1 MGTGLPEPK
10 DAHKMAAVLKPITIV
25 VMKKLTL
32 TALLGAMTLTLTAC
46 CDKDEAQ
53 TAQTSQPAS
62 QEKAIPVSEKKAN
75 FWALM
80 EPLIEQTNSEVL
92 AERETVKTLQLDAS
106 ALNASQQA
114 TLAKLNKKYRV
125 SSDLSAA
132 EQIQQLLIKVDT
144 VPASLVLAQ
153 AANESAWGQ
162 SRFATEG
169 NNYFGQWCFSK
180 GCGLVPKSRNAGASH
195 EVAKFDSPLD
205 SVRSYIRNLNS
216 HPTYE
221 KLRQLRSASLQKGE
235 LPSGELLA
243 EGLIGYSERGEEY
256 IKEIQSMIRFN
267 KLSRFDQ
274 PQNSQK
280 SQG

>member
-1 MGTGLPEPK
+1 
-10 DAHKMAAVLKPITIV
+10 MAAALKQIMILI
-25 VMKKLTL
+25 MKKLFLPALVGTL
-32 TALLGAMTLTLTAC
+32 TLTLTAC
-46 CDKDEAQ
+46 CDKSEPQ
-53 TAQTSQPAS
+53 TAQASKPVS
-62 QEKAIPVSEKKAN
+62 QEKPISVSEKKAN

-80 EPLIEQTNSEVL
+80 EPLVEQSNNEVL
-92 AERETVKTLQLDAS
+92 AEREIVKTLRLDVAE
-106 ALNASQQA
+106 LNEKQQSE
-114 TLAKLNKKYRV
+114 LAKLSKKYRV
-125 SSDLSAA
+125 DNKLVPA

-153 AANESAWGQ
+153 AANESAWGK

-180 GCGLVPKSRNAGASH
+180 GCGLVPKSRNAGANH
-195 EVAKFDSPLD
+195 EVAKFDSPLG

-221 KLRQLRSASLQKGE
+221 KLRELRSAALANGE
-235 LPSGELLA
+235 FPSGELLA

-274 PQNSQK
+274 PEETANN
-280 SQG
+280 QG

>member
-1 MGTGLPEPK
+1 
-10 DAHKMAAVLKPITIV
+10 
-25 VMKKLTL
+25 MKKLIFP
-32 TALLGAMTLTLTAC
+32 ALLSAMFFTLPGCDQTQSTA
-46 CDKDEAQ
+46 
-53 TAQTSQPAS
+53 SQPTAAQS
-62 QEKAIPVSEKKAN
+62 DAIPVSEKKAR

-80 EPLIEQTNSEVL
+80 TPLIEQSNAEVL
-92 AERETVKTLQLDAS
+92 AEREVIKVLQMS
-106 ALNASQQA
+106 AEQLSPAQQEE
-114 TLAKLNKKYRV
+114 LQGLSKKYRV
-125 SSDLSAA
+125 DDQLNPQQ
-132 EQIQQLLIKVDT
+132 QITQLLMKVNP

-153 AANESAWGQ
+153 AANESAWGK

-169 NNYFGQWCFSK
+169 NNFFGQWCFSK

-221 KLRQLRSASLQKGE
+221 KLRELRQAAIEKGE
-235 LPSGELLA
+235 LASGELLA

-256 IKEIQSMIRFN
+256 IEEIQSMIRFN

-274 PQNSQK
+274 PTMSKTDSN
-280 SQG
+280 QG